1 MLLRMWG
8 FPLAATLVAS
18 VFAALL
24 GRRWLERRRPALL
37 LWLAALLMYAGASFA
52 LFLGTI
58 SGWTTAEYRAYW
70 LLGAVLN
77 VPYLAQG
84 ELYLLLRRRTVAHV
98 LLLLLLFATA
108 FALNRVRTAVPDVTA
123 LTRDLPV
130 GREAWVNDPFV
141 LDLARL
147 YSFPAYFLLVGGALW
162 SAWRMRGAAHLRD
175 RFWGTL
181 WIAAGATIVAAGSA
195 FALRGL
201 LAGFSLTLTAGI
213 GSMFWGFVRASRSAA
228 AAGPSTQTAASP
240 P

>member
-8 FPLAATLVAS
+8 FPLAAAVVAL
-18 VFAALL
+18 VFAGLL
-24 GRRWLERRRPALL
+24 LRQWLERRRPAQL
-37 LWLAALLMYAGASFA
+37 LWAAALLMYAGASFA
-52 LFLGTI
+52 LFLGTL

-84 ELYLLLRRRTVAHV
+84 ELYLLLRRRMVAHV

-108 FALNRVRTAVPDVTA
+108 FALNRVRTAVPDVAA
-123 LTRDLPV
+123 LTHDLPI

-181 WIAAGATIVAAGSA
+181 WIAVGATIVAAGSA
-195 FALRGL
+195 FALQGL
-201 LAGFSLTLTAGI
+201 LAGFSLTLAAGI
-213 GSMFWGFVRASRSAA
+213 GTMFYGFVRSSRPVTAA
-228 AAGPSTQTAASP
+228 DRSTQAAASP